1 MLFKKVVFAI
11 FISSVLLLSNK
22 TFAQEEMQSQDEMM
36 KKWMDYMTPGTMHE
50 MLAKSAGEWTYTSK
64 YWMDPSAPPTVSEG
78 RAVNEMILGGR
89 YLKAMNYSDVMG
101 MPMEGMNIIAYDK
114 ATNEFFSFWIDN
126 MGTGMTM
133 ARGKYDDNSKVCD
146 MKGTMVDPMTGKE
159 MEYRQTMKFIDDDNQ
174 LFEMYMIGDGKEIKS
189 MEITSTRK
197 K

>member
-1 MLFKKVVFAI
+1 
-11 FISSVLLLSNK
+11 
-22 TFAQEEMQSQDEMM
+22 
-36 KKWMDYMTPGTMHE
+36 
-50 MLAKSAGEWTYTSK
+50 
-64 YWMDPSAPPTVSEG
+64 MDPSAPPTVSEG

-101 MPMEGMNIIAYDK
+101 MPMEGMNIVAYDK

-174 LFEMYMIGDGKEIKS
+174 LFEMYMVGDGKEVKT

>member
-11 FISSVLLLSNK
+11 FVSSILLLSNNA
-22 TFAQEEMQSQDEMM
+22 FAQEEMMSQDEMM
-36 KKWMDYMTPGTMHE
+36 KKWMDYMTPGAMHE
-50 MLAKSAGEWTYTSK
+50 MLAKSVGEWTYTSK

-101 MPMEGMNIIAYDK
+101 MPMEGMNIVAYDK

-174 LFEMYMIGDGKEIKS
+174 LFEMYMVGDGKEVKT

>member
-1 MLFKKVVFAI
+1 
-11 FISSVLLLSNK
+11 
-22 TFAQEEMQSQDEMM
+22 
-36 KKWMDYMTPGTMHE
+36 
-50 MLAKSAGEWTYTSK
+50 
-64 YWMDPSAPPTVSEG
+64 
-78 RAVNEMILGGR
+78 
-89 YLKAMNYSDVMG
+89 MNYSDVMG

-133 ARGKYDDNSKVCD
+133 ARGKYDEMSKVCD
-146 MKGTMVDPMTGKE
+146 MKGTMVDPMTGNE

-174 LFEMYMIGDGKEIKS
+174 LFEMYMVGDGKEVKS

>member
-1 MLFKKVVFAI
+1 MFFKKMLYLLLPVFLLLFSSSVFA
-11 FISSVLLLSNK
+11 
-22 TFAQEEMQSQDEMM
+22 QDQNEMM
-36 KKWMDYMTPGTMHE
+36 QKWMDYMTPGVMHE
-50 MLAKSAGEWTYTSK
+50 MLAKSVGEWTYESK

-146 MKGTMVDPMTGKE
+146 MRGTMVDPMTGNE
-159 MEYRQTMKFIDDDNQ
+159 IEYRQTMKFIDDDNQ
-174 LFEMYMIGDGKEIKS
+174 LFEMYMVSDGKEVKS